1 MPWTETCAM
10 NERMCFV
17 AAYLDGAESISALCR
32 EFGISR
38 KTVHKWLARYGES
51 GFVGLEARS
60 RAPLTYVIDGGNFSV
75 NGGATLQEATGGTG
89 VTIILTDSSGGDAPG
104 RVTINGG
111 AIVTLAAPTSGD
123 YSGVVFYQDKS
134 AVSTSK
140 NKFNGG
146 STTNFTGALYFP
158 K

>member
-60 RAPLTYVIDGGNFSV
+60 RAPLSNPAAMDEAVI
-75 NGGATLQEATGGTG
+75 EA
-89 VTIILTDSSGGDAPG
+89 VVAVRL
-104 RVTINGG
+104 RN
-111 AIVTLAAPTSGD
+111 PT
-123 YSGVVFYQDKS
+123 
-134 AVSTSK
+134 
-140 NKFNGG
+140 
-146 STTNFTGALYFP
+146 
-158 K
+158 